1 MYACQITPIFQNTD
15 RINIAADIQL
25 FVHELKT
32 SRYGSNSSDLSTMMG
47 LLIDEP
53 TKHNVGDSM
62 WKAEENLEWSVN
74 PWNNR
79 LTGKH

>member
-1 MYACQITPIFQNTD
+1 
-15 RINIAADIQL
+15 
-25 FVHELKT
+25 
-32 SRYGSNSSDLSTMMG
+32 MMG

>member
-1 MYACQITPIFQNTD
+1 
-15 RINIAADIQL
+15 
-25 FVHELKT
+25 
-32 SRYGSNSSDLSTMMG
+32 MMK

-53 TKHNVGDSM
+53 NKHNVGHSM

-79 LTGKH
+79 LTGKHKKPSNIIEIILQIPSSHK